1 MQEKKRGGGGLYV
14 LLFLFFLNCRQIL
27 LKKSDL
33 QDKNNYLDLL
43 ISKGID
49 RFICLF
55 TISINQCSFILF
67 FSILVVMDSYSI
79 PKSATY

>member
-1 MQEKKRGGGGLYV
+1 MSMVRSFNTGKKKGGGGLYV

-43 ISKGID
+43 ISKGI
-49 RFICLF
+49 
-55 TISINQCSFILF
+55 ILIKLRKNTDF
-67 FSILVVMDSYSI
+67 QYKTGL
-79 PKSATY
+79 